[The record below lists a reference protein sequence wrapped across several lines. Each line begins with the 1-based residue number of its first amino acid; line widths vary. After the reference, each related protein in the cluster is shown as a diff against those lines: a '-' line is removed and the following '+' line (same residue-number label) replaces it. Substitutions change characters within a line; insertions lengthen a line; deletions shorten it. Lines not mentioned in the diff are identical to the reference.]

1 MTDSLKLAAKAIQVG
16 DRQQAR
22 RLLKELLSTDPTN
35 EEAWLLA
42 SCLTD
47 APDQKRKCF
56 DRVLTLNPNNVTALD
71 AVEYGDISFCPYCQ
85 SLLEKR
91 PGRKKRCPH
100 CENYI
105 YVKRDPD
112 LDEKVLATE
121 EQVAD
126 IDERWLLW
134 HARRRQD
141 SAKIFTPTPAQVER
155 MHDFRTDRIEGISN
169 EARDAINLQI
179 LMALVGHQS
188 STDAM
193 QGITTALG
201 PAATAG
207 HWANHRPPLNG
218 IAARARIIFR
228 TETMRAYNLAA
239 YRQQLETAKHIPG
252 VMKAWMAAG
261 DTRTRESHLRAHQ
274 EYRNNPIL
282 IAEPFI
288 LRDKRGQ
295 AELMYPGDPNAPPR
309 FTANCRCTMSTI
321 HPDIGVHESDL
332 DKRVAAEL
340 RRREQFAEMRAR
352 EYLSEQ
358 HLERLTE
365 TRGEGNPGG

>member
-1 MTDSLKLAAKAIQVG
+1 MTDSLKLAAKAIQEG

-22 RLLKELLSTDPTN
+22 RLLKELLSTDPNN
-35 EEAWLLA
+35 EEAWLYA

-47 APDQKRKCF
+47 DPDQKRKCF

-71 AVEYGDISFCPYCQ
+71 AVEYGDISSCPYCQ

-91 PGRKKRCPH
+91 PGRKKKCPH

-105 YVKRDPD
+105 YVRRDPD

-126 IDERWLLW
+126 IEERWLLW

-141 SAKIFTPTPAQVER
+141 SAKIFTPSPAQMEMMV
-155 MHDFRTDRIEGISN
+155 DFRTDRIEGISS
-169 EARDAINLQI
+169 ETRDAINLQI

-188 STDAM
+188 PMDAM

-218 IAARARIIFR
+218 IAARAEIIFR
-228 TETMRAYNLAA
+228 TETIRACNLRTF
-239 YRQQLETAKHIPG
+239 RQQLETSKHEPG
-252 VMKAWMAAG
+252 LMKTWDAVA
-261 DTRTRESHLRAHQ
+261 DPRTRESHLRAHL
-274 EYRNNPIL
+274 EYHNNPIL

-295 AELMYPGDPNAPPR
+295 AELLYPVDPNAPPR
-309 FTANCRCTMSTI
+309 FTANCRCGMSTI
-321 HPDIGVHESDL
+321 YPDIGVTGSIRDE
-332 DKRVAAEL
+332 RIAAEL
-340 RRREQFAEMRAR
+340 RERERFAEIRAR

-358 HLERLTE
+358 YLERLTE
-365 TRGEGNPGG
+365 TRGQGNPGG